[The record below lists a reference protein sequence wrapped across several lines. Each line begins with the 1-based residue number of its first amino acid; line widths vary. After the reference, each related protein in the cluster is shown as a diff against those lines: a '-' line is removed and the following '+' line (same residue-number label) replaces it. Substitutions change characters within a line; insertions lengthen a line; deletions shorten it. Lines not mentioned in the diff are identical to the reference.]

1 MTAVALFLHHGRP
14 QAVERA
20 RRAAAWLEE
29 RGRDVR
35 LLPAD
40 ADAADLSPLACAL
53 DSLVDGLELAVS
65 LGGDGTMLRAVDA
78 VGAAEVPVLGVNI
91 GHLGY
96 LTAVESDDLLTALDR
111 FLAGDYE
118 IEERMTLEVAP
129 ELAGAAAEAPLA
141 TIALNEAWLEKTVPG
156 HTVRLAVT
164 IGDCPWTTYAAD
176 GLIVSTPTGS
186 TAYNLSVRG
195 PIVSPHMAAL
205 VLTPVSPHMLF
216 DLSLVLGPAE
226 PVRIEVLDDVPA
238 SLLADGRPVATLHG
252 GDAVTC
258 RAGPHNA
265 RFVSFGR
272 REFFRIVKTKF
283 GLADR

>member
-1 MTAVALFLHHGRP
+1 MSAVALFVHQGRP
-14 QAVERA
+14 AAAEHA
-20 RRAAAWLEE
+20 REAAAWLAQH
-29 RGRDVR
+29 GREVR

-40 ADAADLSPLACAL
+40 ADAAGLPHLACAPDSILAGL
-53 DSLVDGLELAVS
+53 DLAVS
-65 LGGDGTMLRAVDA
+65 LGGDGTMLRTVDH

-96 LTAVESDDLLTALDR
+96 LTEVEAADLPIALAR
-111 FLAGDYE
+111 VLAGDFE
-118 IEERMTLEVAP
+118 IEERMTLEVVA
-129 ELAGAAAEAPLA
+129 ELASAPA
-141 TIALNEAWLEKTVPG
+141 SSVPAIALNEAWLEKTVPG

-164 IGDCPWTTYAAD
+164 IGECPWTTYAAD

-195 PIVSPHMAAL
+195 PLVSPHMAAL

-216 DLSLVLGPAE
+216 DLSLVLGPDE
-226 PVRIEVLDDVPA
+226 PVRIEVLDHVPA
-238 SLLADGRPVATLHG
+238 SLLADGRPVATLEA